1 MRTLKKRNSEEVCG
15 RFPTNDMIR
24 GNEELGVHLEGLPNI
39 ELQEEVKRLKS
50 LLEEVKT
57 VISSPIGQ
65 KRWFKSI

>member
-15 RFPTNDMIR
+15 RLPTNVVIR
-24 GNEELGVHLEGLPNI
+24 GNEELDVRLEGLPNI

-65 KRWFKSI
+65 

>member
-15 RFPTNDMIR
+15 RFPTNGVIR
-24 GNEELGVHLEGLPNI
+24 GNEELDVRLEGLPNI

-65 KRWFKSI
+65 

>member
-15 RFPTNDMIR
+15 RFPTNHVIR
-24 GNEELGVHLEGLPNI
+24 GNEELDGRLEGLPNI
-39 ELQEEVKRLKS
+39 ELQEEFKRLKS

-65 KRWFKSI
+65 